1 MKRRTEGPARLP
13 RKPIK
18 RVAKINPDTFYGG
31 SVVYGKLLLLWICVL
46 AADYFLEFRFEYLWP
61 AWLFMRSVYDS
72 YKYQGLAFSVF
83 FICIAV
89 TSDMICYL
97 FVPVHWLF
105 FAASTYV
112 WVQYVWHTEKGVCIP
127 TVFLWLLFIYVEASI
142 RLKEFKASVDLR
154 NMPFHLDLCR
164 PFASHCIGYPVV
176 TLGFGFK
183 SYVGY
188 RMRMR
193 RQKEVQRENDYYFDF
208 LRMAL
213 PPGQLREEAFNAK
226 PSPKPCLEDR
236 ISEAGGVGPLSNSHL
251 SANGG
256 AIAIAAA
263 SSSATS
269 AIQPSLSHSHSQTL
283 SAALGLSGFTG
294 SGGSGAHHL
303 NGDLAKYQN
312 GSPPISHSAASSHHN
327 NHSVHVTEANGDVD
341 GDDVSSPGGGGGGG
355 GKASKAS
362 NKQGQPSSTSSSG
375 GGATGLSKEA
385 LRRNK
390 EAKMTKEEMVVKL
403 ETDVKRLK
411 VDLQIS
417 RNKENDLRDQ
427 IISSMSSER
436 HLKSEIS
443 NMQVEKSVL
452 ESRISGLL
460 STRASEKAAVATLE
474 KKLADER
481 KQKTEFQ
488 IKLETER
495 KIKKEAANAERT
507 AQQNQ
512 TRSEV
517 LRIEAEI
524 KTLRS
529 ELQGARERY
538 AAAEQEV
545 YLLRKYK
552 ETHGDPEVLVT
563 ALKATQEKKDLLE
576 QSLSSETKV
585 KMDLFSAL
593 GEAKREVSMKDDL
606 VRSQKDHI
614 TELKAKIAEV
624 LAVMPHSASAAAASA
639 AAGATAPAGA
649 IGAPGLGALGKG
661 SQQGSGQQGNT
672 GNSFAPFSPT
682 TLSLDLPQATD
693 LSFTGKLSSLGLAD
707 LDRKLMSEDGV
718 GLDNSFTFNGG
729 AKNGD
734 C

>member
-18 RVAKINPDTFYGG
+18 RAAKINPDTFYGG
-31 SVVYGKLLLLWICVL
+31 SLVYGKLLLLWICVL

-61 AWLFMRSVYDS
+61 AWLFLRSVYDS

-97 FVPVHWLF
+97 FVPIHWLF

-142 RLKEFKASVDLR
+142 RLKEFKASVDIR

-164 PFASHCIGYPVV
+164 PFAAHCIGYPVV

-236 ISEAGGVGPLSNSHL
+236 ISEAGCAGPLSNSHL

-256 AIAIAAA
+256 AIAVAAT
-263 SSSATS
+263 SSTS
-269 AIQPSLSHSHSQTL
+269 AIQPSLNHHSQTL
-283 SAALGLSGFTG
+283 SAALGLSAFSGSSG
-294 SGGSGAHHL
+294 SGSHHL

-312 GSPPISHSAASSHHN
+312 GSPPTSHSASSHHN
-327 NHSVHVTEANGDVD
+327 NHSVHATDTNGDID
-341 GDDVSSPGGGGGGG
+341 GDEVSSPGGGGGGKG
-355 GKASKAS
+355 GKSS
-362 NKQGQPSSTSSSG
+362 GKQGQASSASKEV
-375 GGATGLSKEA
+375 LSKEA

-390 EAKMTKEEMVVKL
+390 EAKMTKEEMVAKL

-443 NMQVEKSVL
+443 NLQVEKSVL

-538 AAAEQEV
+538 TAAEQEV
-545 YLLRKYK
+545 YVLRKYK

-576 QSLSSETKV
+576 QSLSAETKV

-593 GEAKREVSMKDDL
+593 GEAKRDISMKDDL
-606 VRSQKDHI
+606 LRSQKEHI

-624 LAVMPHSASAAAASA
+624 LAVMPHSAAAAAASA
-639 AAGATAPAGA
+639 TAAAGASASAGA
-649 IGAPGLGALGKG
+649 IGAPGTTLGAIGKG
-661 SQQGSGQQGNT
+661 SQQGNSGNT
-672 GNSFAPFSPT
+672 FAPFAPT

-693 LSFTGKLSSLGLAD
+693 LSFTGKQLSSLGLAD